1 MLRQTTTTRPCYGR
15 LLRLAAGALLSWLSL
30 AALVFAQNG
39 IPVSTEPKPT
49 RARDQSASDH
59 RDVVILLDS
68 GPLVL
73 RLNVG
78 LGGVSLAQS
87 RREYVAKMIAALDTD
102 KDGKLSRGEADR
114 SPILRTKQRPG
125 AKAFLDSLRSQTALT
140 PRDVEQKINVIG
152 GEFVAYRDDMTSA
165 KNDVE
170 VFKLFDKNA
179 NNVLD
184 MDEIAAAA
192 ELIMSKDEDGDQC
205 VAFQEFFPPPPP
217 PDPMQALLQTA
228 PPPPLAR
235 VSQLVHNI
243 SEPALPARLLRLYD
257 KNRDRLLGAAELG
270 WTTDRLTP
278 LDVDGNGG
286 LDAAELRSL
295 AAEPDIDL
303 SVDMRSAE
311 TAGGTIGVTG
321 CIGQRLDDQAR
332 PDYAK
337 LAVAGAVVTF
347 SHRNIDPVTSSIET
361 AMREFNAMDADA
373 NGYLSRDEVAQRIRF
388 ERELFEFMDT
398 DGDDKV
404 FADEMKEYVRAK
416 AEPVAS
422 TCRMNLY
429 DTGNGFFM
437 ALDANADGRV
447 SEREKRNAAASLA
460 SLDRDGQP
468 GIKQTEP
475 VRHFHIEFVRGS
487 YQLFGPSEQL
497 LADTPAFQQRTPSG
511 PIWFQRMDKNNDGD
525 LVWNEFFG
533 HIELFHELDT
543 DHDGLLDPQE
553 AAKVPATPYVAQ

>member
-1 MLRQTTTTRPCYGR
+1 M
-15 LLRLAAGALLSWLSL
+15 AAAVLSL
-30 AALVFAQNG
+30 SLGLASRIPAQNG
-39 IPVSTEPKPT
+39 IPVSIGPKPAAALA
-49 RARDQSASDH
+49 ARSADLH
-59 RDVVILLDS
+59 DVVILLD
-68 GPLVL
+68 GAPLVM
-73 RLNVG
+73 RMNVG
-78 LGGVSLAQS
+78 MGGVSLAQL
-87 RREYVAKMIAALDTD
+87 RREYVGQMVTALDTD
-102 KDGKLSRGEADR
+102 KDGKLSRKEADR

-125 AKAFLDSLRSQTALT
+125 AREFLDSLRAQTALT
-140 PRDVEQKINVIG
+140 PRDIEQKLNVLG
-152 GEFVAYRDDMTSA
+152 GQFVAHRDFLTAA

-179 NNVLD
+179 NDLLD

-192 ELIMSKDEDGDQC
+192 EQIMSKDEDGDQC

-217 PDPMQALLQTA
+217 VDPMQAALA
-228 PPPPLAR
+228 AADPAPPPLAG
-235 VSQLVHNI
+235 VSQI
-243 SEPALPARLLRLYD
+243 IRPASEPLLPARLFKLYD
-257 KNRDRLLGAAELG
+257 KNRDRLLAAAELG
-270 WTTDRLTP
+270 WTSDRLAP

-286 LDAAELRSL
+286 LDAAELKNLSTT
-295 AAEPDIDL
+295 PDIDL
-303 SVDMRSAE
+303 SVDMRSVDSS
-311 TAGGTIGVTG
+311 GGLVSVVGSQ
-321 CIGQRLDDQAR
+321 GQRLDDAAR

-347 SHRNIDPVTSSIET
+347 SHRNLDPVTVSVET
-361 AMREFNAMDADA
+361 AMREFNVMDADA
-373 NGYLSRDEVAQRIRF
+373 NGYLGRDEVAERIRF
-388 ERELFEFMDT
+388 QRELFELMDT

-404 FADEMKEYVRAK
+404 FADEMKDFIRAR
-416 AEPVAS
+416 AEPKAA
-422 TCRMNLY
+422 TCVMNLY

-460 SLDRDGQP
+460 KLDRDGQP

-497 LADTPAFQQRTPSG
+497 VAETPAFQQRTPCG

-533 HIELFHELDT
+533 HIELFHELDA
-543 DHDGLLDPQE
+543 DHDELLDPQE
-553 AAKVPATPYVAQ
+553 AAKAK